1 MTRRHEVLT
10 AIVGALADAADC
22 EPHEISYSLHDHI
35 DTGAVLTLVT
45 SEHTDWELTFEV
57 PDHTV
62 TIRGNGRIFV
72 DDTLCRELEPRPPQ
86 VS

>member
-10 AIVGALADAADC
+10 AIVETLAEAADC
-22 EPHEISYSLHDHI
+22 EPHEIEYSLHDYI

-45 SEHTDWELTFEV
+45 ADHTNWELTFEV

-72 DDTLCRELEPRPPQ
+72 DDTLCRDLTIGPRPA
-86 VS
+86 